1 MIRRLFIVLIMG
13 AVILAGLMMVGS
25 VRDATTNAVRAG
37 RDAVGAVGGVV
48 GAVGDVV
55 GTGTDAVGT
64 TNDTVQAA
72 RELNDACDLVR
83 EAVAPGTPPEQS
95 ASLLKEA
102 MAIVGGV
109 VAAYPDVPGVADLAQ
124 GLKASRKALA
134 ADPTGQSLGLTRD
147 SVDAACSQ
155 LPPIP

>member
-1 MIRRLFIVLIMG
+1 MG
-13 AVILAGLMMVGS
+13 FVILAALMMFDS
-25 VRDATTNAVRAG
+25 VRDATTNAVKAS

-48 GAVGDVV
+48 DAVGGVV

-64 TNDTVQAA
+64 ANDTVQAA
-72 RELNDACDLVR
+72 RQLSDACDLVR
-83 EAVAPGTPPEQS
+83 EAVDPGTPPEQS
-95 ASLLKEA
+95 ESLLKQA

-109 VAAYPDVPGVADLAQ
+109 VVAYPDVPGVSDLEQ

-147 SVDAACSQ
+147 SVDSACSRIPP
-155 LPPIP
+155 LP